1 MDIYNE
7 SLKLHKEYRG
17 KLETKSKV
25 SLNSKEDLSL
35 FYSPGVAQISREI
48 SKNKDSVYDLTLKS
62 NTVAIV
68 SDGSAILGLGN
79 LGAYPAIPVM
89 EGKAIIF
96 KEFSG
101 VDAFP
106 IVLDTQ
112 DKDEIIKIVK
122 NISPVFGGIN
132 LEDISSPKCFEIE
145 NTLRKELNIPVMHDD
160 QWGAATVVLSGIIN
174 ALKLASLNKEEVS
187 VVVSGIGAAGVA
199 TSKLLL
205 KYGIKNIIFCDSKGI
220 ISKERND
227 LNDEKME
234 LLSLSNI
241 KPNTGSLDDALAGA
255 DIFIGLS
262 APNIL
267 TKKMIKKMS
276 PNPILF
282 TLANPTPEIMP
293 EDAYKAGAFIVATGR
308 SDYENQINNSL
319 VFPGVFNG
327 MLKLKNKQFEED
339 LFIHIAKIISE
350 NTKDLSVKKIIP
362 SMFETG
368 IHTIVSDAVLDYF
381 NNK

>member
-241 KPNTGSLDDALAGA
+241 KPNTGSLDDALAGT

-267 TKKMIKKMS
+267 TKEMIKKMS

-362 SMFETG
+362 SMFETE